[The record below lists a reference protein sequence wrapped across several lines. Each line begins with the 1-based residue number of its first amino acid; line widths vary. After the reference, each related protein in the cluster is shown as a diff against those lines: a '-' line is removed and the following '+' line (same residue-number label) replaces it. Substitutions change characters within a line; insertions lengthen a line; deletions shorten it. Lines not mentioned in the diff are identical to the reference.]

1 MLPADGQP
9 SKPGDRDLKPASR
22 QPAIR
27 VIMMPKDTNA
37 LGSIFGGVILSLI
50 DQAAFVEAS
59 RQAPHK
65 YVTVAMDKIEFHK
78 PVQVGDI
85 VSLWAETAK
94 IGSTSIRLRVDVLAR
109 SRSSD
114 DDVRVTSAEVTM
126 VAIDERG
133 KPIPINA

>member
-1 MLPADGQP
+1 
-9 SKPGDRDLKPASR
+9 
-22 QPAIR
+22 
-27 VIMMPKDTNA
+27 
-37 LGSIFGGVILSLI
+37 
-50 DQAAFVEAS
+50 
-59 RQAPHK
+59 
-65 YVTVAMDKIEFHK
+65 MDKIEFHK

-126 VAIDERG
+126 VAIDARG

>member
-1 MLPADGQP
+1 M
-9 SKPGDRDLKPASR
+9 KPASR

-133 KPIPINA
+133 KPIPIDA

>member
-9 SKPGDRDLKPASR
+9 SKHGDRDLKPASR

-126 VAIDERG
+126 VAIDARG